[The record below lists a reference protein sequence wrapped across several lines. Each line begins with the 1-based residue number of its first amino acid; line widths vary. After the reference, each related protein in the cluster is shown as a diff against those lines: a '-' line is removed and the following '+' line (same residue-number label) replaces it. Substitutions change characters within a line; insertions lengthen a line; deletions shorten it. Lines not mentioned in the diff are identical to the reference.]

1 MASIRELIAQFSGEQ
16 EAAYKA
22 YREVQQMVVKANAPG
37 SEAERTQLAAELAEQ
52 LWALSEAKKDDKGND
67 LPRTPTHPVATRIKI
82 LRLLQ
87 GIAGDKEVPAI
98 AKALDE
104 LELREDARCTLDR
117 ISSHESDKAL
127 VNALD
132 AAVGAEFRVG
142 IVSSLAARPNAY
154 VMAALQKA
162 TADCD
167 PEVALAAVE
176 ALANFPEPANDE
188 FIANAA
194 RCSCPVA
201 RRRALRARVR
211 FAENLARS
219 GAKQAAKKV
228 YAAVAAGDAEAPQ
241 KKAAEMALKAL

>member
-1 MASIRELIAQFSGEQ
+1 MASIGELIAQFSGEQ

-22 YREVQQMVVKANAPG
+22 YRQVELMVAKANAPG

-52 LWALSEAKKDDKGND
+52 LWALSEAKKDDKGKD
-67 LPRTPTHPVATRIKI
+67 LPRTPSHPLATRIKI

-87 GIAGDKEVPAI
+87 GVAGDKEVPAI
-98 AKALDE
+98 AKALDD

-117 ISSHESDKAL
+117 IPSHESDKAL

-132 AAVGAEFRVG
+132 TAVGAEFRVG
-142 IVSSLAARPNAY
+142 IVCSLAARPNAF

-176 ALANFPEPANDE
+176 ALANFPEPANDV
-188 FIANAA
+188 FIAKAA
-194 RCSCPVA
+194 QSACAVA

-219 GAKQAAKKV
+219 GARFAARKV
-228 YAAVAAGDAEAPQ
+228 YQSIAAGDAEPPQ